1 METRVSNWEN
11 LLVQYLE
18 DCRNKPFKWGEHDCA
33 LFTAKWEKILI
44 NKSRFAEFFNKY
56 KTALGSFRALKKY
69 GKGDLVS
76 TVDAKLDKIDKK
88 KITRGDIV
96 SVNTNEGIALGI
108 YTGAKIA
115 VVSLDGLIFLSLD
128 DAIDCWRI

>member
-1 METRVSNWEN
+1 MSAFRKLPGTRNVDLRLYGPQLLKVGPEN
-11 LLVQYLE
+11 ITDEDYL
-18 DCRNKPFKWGEHDCA
+18 RVGGKKAF
-33 LFTAKWEKILI
+33 
-44 NKSRFAEFFNKY
+44 EFFNKY

-108 YTGAKIA
+108 YTGNKIA

>member
-11 LLVQYLE
+11 LLVKYLE
-18 DCRNKPFKWGEHDCA
+18 DCRDKPFKWGEHDCA
-33 LFTAKWEKILI
+33 LFTAKWEKILT
-44 NKSRFAEFFNKY
+44 NNSRFSEFFNKY
-56 KTALGSFRALKKY
+56 KTALGSFKALKKY
-69 GKGDLVS
+69 GKGNLVS
-76 TVDAKLDKIDKK
+76 TVDAKLEKIDKK

-108 YTGAKIA
+108 YTGNKIA